1 MKDLTAREIVENARE
16 ILIQKNLESG
26 IRPEFAKDL
35 AMYAMFGMLST
46 SVSKKKAKIILEIAK
61 EWK

>member
-1 MKDLTAREIVENARE
+1 MKDLTATEIVEKAKN

-26 IRPEFAKDL
+26 MSESLAKDL

-46 SVSKKKAKIILEIAK
+46 SVSKKKAKICLEIAK

>member
-1 MKDLTAREIVENARE
+1 MKTLTAREIVENAKD

-26 IRPEFAKDL
+26 MKPEFAKDL
-35 AMYAMFGMLST
+35 AMYAMFGMLS
-46 SVSKKKAKIILEIAK
+46 SAVSKKQAKVCLEIAK

>member
-1 MKDLTAREIVENARE
+1 MENLTAREIVENAKD

-26 IRPEFAKDL
+26 MREGLAKDL
-35 AMYAMFGMLST
+35 AMYAMFGMLS
-46 SVSKKKAKIILEIAK
+46 SAVSKKQAKICLEIAK

>member
-1 MKDLTAREIVENARE
+1 MENLTAREIVENAKD

-26 IRPEFAKDL
+26 MKPQFAKDL

-46 SVSKKKAKIILEIAK
+46 SVSKKNAKIILALAK
-61 EWK
+61 DWK